1 MARVWAALQALW
13 LGVAFW
19 QVQGSRSRSEE
30 FAPYI
35 TDHPT
40 DLVVQWD
47 QPATLNCRAEGNP
60 KPTIEWYRNGVYVKT
75 NKDELSYQRSLLPGG
90 SLFFY
95 RLNQQ
100 KGQSDEGIYSCVA
113 KNYLG
118 VATSKNASLYI
129 AALQDDFQLH
139 PSDLVVAV
147 GEQVRLQCA
156 PPRGHPEPTVS
167 WKKDGVPINQ
177 ESSHHEIS
185 SGRLLVAHAQKS
197 DSGVY
202 VCVAFNQAGKRES
215 KVALVSVLEKPTFTQ
230 RPTDVVAKFGS
241 SVQFTCG
248 VHGDPLPKVWWH
260 KEHGKLPVARHEVD
274 EEHTLWIYYVTA
286 LDSGRYICTAQNQV
300 GTTLAWA
307 SLSVQEPDSADTGQH
322 PCSEK
327 QGYEQV
333 EKMERVQRLP
343 TDMIKGLEGKLHED
357 KLRGPL
363 DTGQREDVPHELSGI
378 YLHLDNSTV
387 LPASSAVHLHWK
399 VISSS
404 QHPEGFTV
412 LYRSLHPV
420 KMNWAELKVPKE
432 HSIIIP
438 ALRRGYKYEFKVRP
452 YTGKVHGLDSN
463 SKQLCIPEEV
473 PSAAPQHVTITRGN
487 DENGTVVISW
497 DPPPHDAHNGIIKG
511 YKVWYLGNETHHH
524 SNSTVDGGT
533 HRLETAVL
541 ATGIKYCIKVA
552 AFNGAG
558 IGVPSNSTCSII
570 EPLLGKMTKAPEV
583 LSFIHILGV
592 VRQPAFIAGMGS
604 VLWIVLMVL
613 AIYLCQHHS
622 RQYNQGQQ
630 HVLGRGMYRY
640 GSEDT
645 VIQQRTNTSDSPW
658 LSDTW
663 KSTLYSKNF
672 STCSSLSSQLLWAE
686 TKDRLDFHHSTM
698 SFDHQSHSSQLP
710 LTPDNSSLHKAVY
723 VDLPARDMKTFHCP
737 MLPSLLEPQHRRP
750 TEHWPV
756 PCLNPGLSL
765 ESTCVRGAIR
775 KGPWQPVSS
784 VPSHLALQG
793 PWKSCS
799 KWELQQV
806 HSTPLLPSSFSASSS
821 GPDSTDCP
829 SDRGQ
834 SLTGKGEDTKV
845 LKTFSSPKLL
855 QHSPLL
861 NMNGM
866 LPLPTVPPVQHSP
879 RDQGSQ
885 EECSNSQED
894 FLSQQPERGS
904 LPSSEDTLG
913 EKLPYY
919 HLSTAS
925 PSLSLS
931 EDRDAVLTPDQV
943 AQYLELSEE
952 DECQRPQQE
961 STSSI
966 TCALS
971 PPHTYGYICSLL
983 PSDLGDADPADEM
996 EDDPSIEGGDC
1007 HTTHFFQR
1015 YCQTPSSS
1023 PSEAEAEGSLGGSL
1037 LNGWGS
1043 VSEENFTSTRC
1054 SLVSSSDGSF
1064 LMDANFAQALTVA
1077 VDSFC
1082 CGLSQPEAEQ
1092 AYSDFLPP
1100 TSLLDGLLYPP
1111 ESQEVTARLGAEP
1124 LSVWSWTNNWMEDM
1138 EAKFAQQA
1146 QRKHTTVTAEEGKAV
1161 LGTHVSESSSP
1172 WEGTVREHQDPSPA
1186 ACSDMPSNL
1195 AMHWKGE
1202 KSRVVMLPVDMTQSL
1217 VKV

>member
-686 TKDRLDFHHSTM
+686 TKDRLDFHHS
-698 SFDHQSHSSQLP
+698 
-710 LTPDNSSLHKAVY
+710 
-723 VDLPARDMKTFHCP
+723 R
-737 MLPSLLEPQHRRP
+737 
-750 TEHWPV
+750 
-756 PCLNPGLSL
+756 
-765 ESTCVRGAIR
+765 
-775 KGPWQPVSS
+775 
-784 VPSHLALQG
+784 
-793 PWKSCS
+793 
-799 KWELQQV
+799 
-806 HSTPLLPSSFSASSS
+806 
-821 GPDSTDCP
+821 
-829 SDRGQ
+829 
-834 SLTGKGEDTKV
+834 EDTKV

-1161 LGTHVSESSSP
+1161 LGGTQLPSAPWHRANRTHVSESSSP